1 MPLYTVW
8 DVYTEGPGLPITPA
22 TSANQNATSTISR
35 EKHAERPSCFSH
47 TLEDSINR
55 AKRQEHSEKQN
66 VGERGGE

>member
-35 EKHAERPSCFSH
+35 EKH
-47 TLEDSINR
+47 
-55 AKRQEHSEKQN
+55 
-66 VGERGGE
+66 GGEAIMFFPHARG